1 MSPDAFARIFDV
13 SRETLDCLI
22 LFADL
27 LENWQKSLNL
37 VGAETMKDFWRR
49 HILDSAQLI
58 PYVENTDRVVTDL
71 GTGAGFPGLVL
82 SIILNKKVG
91 LVESSGKKISFL
103 KEAARIT
110 GAPVSIHH
118 GRIESL
124 VLPKSDI
131 IVSRAL
137 APLDKLLSLSFP
149 HLGPD
154 GTCLF
159 LKGRR
164 FDEELTVAEKKWK
177 MRIQSFSSITD
188 SGGKIILIEDIRRA

>member
-1 MSPDAFARIFDV
+1 M
-13 SRETLDCLI
+13 
-22 LFADL
+22 
-27 LENWQKSLNL
+27 
-37 VGAETMKDFWRR
+37 
-49 HILDSAQLI
+49 DSAQLI
-58 PYVENTDRVVTDL
+58 PYVENTGRVVTDL

-82 SIILNKKVG
+82 SIILNKEVG
-91 LVESSGKKISFL
+91 LVESSGKKVAFL

-110 GAPVSIHH
+110 GAPVSIYH
-118 GRIESL
+118 GRIEDL

-149 HLGPD
+149 HLAPD

>member
-1 MSPDAFARIFDV
+1 MSPDAFAPIFNV
-13 SRETLDCLI
+13 SRETLDCLM
-22 LFADL
+22 LFSDL
-27 LENWQKSLNL
+27 LEIWQKSLNL

-58 PYVENTDRVVTDL
+58 PYVENTGRVVTDL

-82 SIILNKKVG
+82 SIILNKEVG
-91 LVESSGKKISFL
+91 LVESSGKKVAFL

-110 GAPVSIHH
+110 GAPVSIYH
-118 GRIESL
+118 GRIEDL

-149 HLGPD
+149 HLAPD